1 MHEKLPLAPVNSVI
15 PGVQKV
21 YLKTFGCSHNVSDS
35 EFMMGQLVDYGYL
48 LTDKPEESDIIVLN
62 SCTVK
67 NPTQAALM
75 RLVSDS
81 KTLMKPVVVTGCV
94 PQGDKKIDTLQT
106 VSMLGVTQIDRVV
119 EVVEET
125 LKGNVV
131 HLLEKK
137 PLPSLDLP
145 KIRKNRFIEIIPI
158 NTGCLGNCTYC
169 KTKHA
174 RGHLGSYK
182 KEEIIKRMKKAYSE
196 GVKEIWMTSEDTGAY
211 GLDINSNISELLIEF
226 VEAMPKDLMLRIGMT
241 NPPYILEHL
250 EIIDSVLNHPRV
262 FGFLHVPVQSGSDTV
277 LERMNREYTA
287 DDFKTVCGH
296 LMKKCPQLTIGTDII
311 CGFPGET
318 DKEHEMTLD
327 LLRQFKI
334 PVVNIS
340 QFYPRP
346 GTIAARMKQLD
357 TKSKI
362 SI

>member
-1 MHEKLPLAPVNSVI
+1 MHEQLPLPSPSNMI

-35 EFMMGQLVDYGYL
+35 EFMMGQLVDYGYM
-48 LTDKPEESDIIVLN
+48 LTDQPEESDIIVLN

-137 PLPSLDLP
+137 SLPTLDLP

-182 KEEIIKRMKKAYSE
+182 KEEIISRMLKAHSE

-211 GLDINSNISELLIEF
+211 GLDIDSNISELLIEF
-226 VEAMPKDLMLRIGMT
+226 VEAMPDDLMLRIGMT

-250 EIIDSVLNHPRV
+250 QVVDRVLNHPKV

-287 DDFKTVCGH
+287 QDFKTVCAH
-296 LMKKCPQLTIGTDII
+296 LMEKCKQLTIGTDII

-318 DKEHEMTLD
+318 DAEHELTLD
-327 LLRQFKI
+327 LLKEFHI

-357 TKSKI
+357 TKSMV
-362 SI
+362 